1 MNDVLAMAAADAAVE
16 EKVPE
21 DRLKKIKFF
30 GEKQRRLLKDIAK
43 TEEFL
48 KQLKDELR
56 RVVEQD
62 LPEAMDEVG
71 MTKFELEDGSKIEVK
86 NFYSASIP
94 EERKEEAF
102 NWLKENDFDGMIKA
116 EIKVSFGKGEFEI
129 AQEFLRFI
137 RGFNQKAISPEYKES
152 IHWQT
157 LRAWIKEQVEGGA
170 AIPLDMFGAFIGR
183 QAPLKLPK

>member
-1 MNDVLAMAAADAAVE
+1 MDDVLAMAAADAAVE

-71 MTKFELEDGSKIEVK
+71 MTKFELDDGSKIEVK
-86 NFYSASIP
+86 NFYSASIH
-94 EERKEEAF
+94 RSEAHTSE
-102 NWLKENDFDGMIKA
+102 L
-116 EIKVSFGKGEFEI
+116 
-129 AQEFLRFI
+129 
-137 RGFNQKAISPEYKES
+137 
-152 IHWQT
+152 
-157 LRAWIKEQVEGGA
+157 
-170 AIPLDMFGAFIGR
+170 
-183 QAPLKLPK
+183 